1 MLRISI
7 ASDHRGIHIKA
18 RLVQT
23 LTASGFTVVDEGTDS
38 EQSVDYP
45 DFARIVAD
53 KVSRGEVDRGI
64 LICGTGIGMSI
75 AANKFT
81 GVRAASC
88 YDEVMVE
95 MSRRHNDV
103 NILCLPGD
111 MIGERPI
118 DELVLMWL
126 NTDFDGGRHVQ
137 RIRKITELEVR
148 GVSPGTASSCGEG
161 SSSDTPALTGNNGSN
176 ADQPSKV
183 DPSNVGEGPLPSS
196 DLLSRN
202 E

>member
-7 ASDHRGIHIKA
+7 ASDHRGVQIKN

-23 LTASGFTVVDEGTDS
+23 LTSNGFIVFDEGTDS
-38 EQSVDYP
+38 DQAVDYP
-45 DFARIVAD
+45 DFAKVVAQ

-75 AANKFT
+75 AANKFC

-103 NILCLPGD
+103 NVLCLPGD

-126 NTDFDGGRHVQ
+126 NTEFDGGRHEQ
-137 RIRKITELEVR
+137 RIHKIRRIEDDSR
-148 GVSPGTASSCGEG
+148 SAG
-161 SSSDTPALTGNNGSN
+161 SKQSSDFNS
-176 ADQPSKV
+176 
-183 DPSNVGEGPLPSS
+183 SS
-196 DLLSRN
+196 DLLKPQ
-202 E
+202 